1 MIISRLFIYPIKSC
15 APVEVDQLR
24 FDDFGPRG
32 DRRFMLVD
40 EQGKFLSQRQLPVMA
55 RIQPALRWRENGE
68 LAGLL
73 ISAPGQDDFELVL
86 STDLSSREV
95 TVWKDT
101 LLARDCGDPVADWFS
116 AFLQRRCRLVQLPAN
131 SQRQVSLKRAPQR
144 RYHAFAD
151 GYPLLVVTQASLDH
165 LSQQVGRDVAVE
177 RFRPNVVVTGA
188 EQPFAELS
196 WKRLGLERG
205 YLDLVKPCVRCVVP
219 TRGMDTLER
228 EADVLEALKQSFRV
242 DGQIVFGQNAIDYD
256 VTELAVGDS
265 LMAQLVP

>member
-15 APVEVDQLR
+15 APVEVDQLG

-131 SQRQVSLKRAPQR
+131 SQRQVSLKRAPLG

-265 LMAQLVP
+265 LMAQLAP